1 MAFES
6 KQRIVLQHSASV
18 IDNADQSSPA
28 CLNVD
33 AQAGGAGI
41 QRVFEKFFDY
51 RSRPLNDFPSGD
63 FVGNYVREYADS
75 TQVSSF

>member
-1 MAFES
+1 MAFEGQ
-6 KQRIVLQHSASV
+6 QRVVFQHTAAV
-18 IDNADQSSPA
+18 IDNADQSPPA
-28 CLNVD
+28 CLDVD

-51 RSRPLNDFPSGD
+51 RSRPFNDFPGGD
-63 FVGNYVREYADS
+63 LVGNYIREYADS